1 MLSGPQMVGTAGPAA
16 LTTASLS
23 QRTSKISTSRAGVL
37 PTGVARTIRCTSTS
51 AATPRRST
59 AASVPRIQFLRL
71 HFVCVCSKPVRVKL
85 IGVQL
90 IHESSSKRAISAHE
104 IYAGG
109 ATWKEFWSQ
118 EPHASLGGDG
128 DSSKHTG
135 VQFAGKKTVSFPTF
149 NSKTIILPRQAR
161 DKHRESTQK
170 RDHFAR

>member
-37 PTGVARTIRCTSTS
+37 PTGVARIIRCTSTS
-51 AATPRRST
+51 AATLRRST
-59 AASVPRIQFLRL
+59 AASVPRIQCLRL
-71 HFVCVCSKPVRVKL
+71 YFVCVCSKPVRVKL

-90 IHESSSKRAISAHE
+90 IHESSSKRAISAHAHD

-109 ATWKEFWSQ
+109 AATWKEFWSQ

-135 VQFAGKKTVSFPTF
+135 VQFAGKKTVSFP
-149 NSKTIILPRQAR
+149 
-161 DKHRESTQK
+161 
-170 RDHFAR
+170 HFLC